1 MNQVTLYTT
10 QKKLVQSYD
19 KQNVP
24 QYHYPPMQ
32 DLVPVRGSSVL
43 LDKQE
48 IQIDNLPIER
58 FWWASDNGVYREVY
72 AAFDRELLELIGC
85 SQEKFKR
92 DVNEA
97 VDRRVKQDYS
107 DLLAVKSTLETLES
121 YSLWDRLCWSIKRIW
136 EV

>member
-19 KQNVP
+19 MRTVP
-24 QYHYPPMQ
+24 QYHYPPTQ
-32 DLVPVRGSSVL
+32 NLVPVRGSSTL

-48 IQIDNLPIER
+48 IQIDNLPVER
-58 FWWASDNGVYREVY
+58 FWWANDNGVYQEVF
-72 AAFDRELLELIGC
+72 AAFDRELLEFIGC

-97 VDRRVKQDYS
+97 VDRRIKQEYS
-107 DLLAVKSTLETLES
+107 DLLAVKSALQTLQN
-121 YSLWDRLCWSIKRIW
+121 YSLWDRLCWSIKCIW

>member
-1 MNQVTLYTT
+1 VNQVTLYTT
-10 QKKLVQSYD
+10 QKKFVQSYD
-19 KQNVP
+19 MRTIP
-24 QYHYPPMQ
+24 QCHYPAIQ
-32 DLVPVRGSSVL
+32 DLIPVRGSSAL

-48 IQIDNLPIER
+48 IQTDHLPVER
-58 FWWASDNGVYREVY
+58 FMWANDNGIYREVF

-92 DVNEA
+92 DVNNA
-97 VDRRVKQDYS
+97 VDRRVNQEYS
-107 DLLAVKSTLETLES
+107 DYLVVKSTLETLQS

>member
-1 MNQVTLYTT
+1 MKQVILYTT

-19 KQNVP
+19 MRTIQ

-32 DLVPVRGSSVL
+32 DLVPIRGSSAL

-48 IQIDNLPIER
+48 IQIDNLPVER
-58 FWWASDNGVYREVY
+58 FMWANDNGVYREVF
-72 AAFDRELLELIGC
+72 AAFDRELLEFIGC

-92 DVNEA
+92 DVKEA
-97 VDRRVKQDYS
+97 VDRRVKREYS
-107 DLLAVKSTLETLES
+107 DLLVAKSTLETSQS
-121 YSLWDRLCWSIKRIW
+121 YSLWDRLSWSIKRIW

>member
-19 KQNVP
+19 MHTIS

-32 DLVPVRGSSVL
+32 DLIPVRGSSAL

-48 IQIDNLPIER
+48 IQIDHLPVER
-58 FWWASDNGVYREVY
+58 FMWANDNGVYREVY
-72 AAFDRELLELIGC
+72 AAFDKELLELIGC

-97 VDRRVKQDYS
+97 VDRCVKQEYS
-107 DLLAVKSTLETLES
+107 DLLAVKSTLETLQRQPE
-121 YSLWDRLCWSIKRIW
+121 RATLCWSIKRIW

>member
-1 MNQVTLYTT
+1 MLTIP
-10 QKKLVQSYD
+10 K
-19 KQNVP
+19 
-24 QYHYPPMQ
+24 YHYPPTRS
-32 DLVPVRGSSVL
+32 LVPVHGSSVV

-48 IQIDNLPIER
+48 IQIDNLPVER
-58 FWWASDNGVYREVY
+58 FMWANDNGIYREVY

-97 VDRRVKQDYS
+97 VDRRVKQEYS
-107 DLLAVKSTLETLES
+107 DLLAVKSTLEALQRQPERAT
-121 YSLWDRLCWSIKRIW
+121 LCWSIKRIW